1 MTRTILPA
9 LRNFTF
15 SGSCKY
21 FEDFI
26 SRIDTPQLNS
36 MVVYYESGNNF
47 DVLQLSRFIDR
58 SESLKQSLSRHCK
71 ILLSEHDLVF
81 ITITFCVGRTTSP
94 RWDFKPGIS
103 VRLSGRIELIER
115 QFLHL
120 ANILGFMTPLLS
132 HAVHCTIHSV
142 LSLLCPSHWFEPLS
156 HTWLQLRQ
164 LSSVQT
170 LFVPY
175 AVTRII
181 SESLTYLNEEMI
193 TQVLPALKL
202 LCLEDQPKPTLDKFL
217 AARRDSGHPVTF
229 VQTKEEFEEKL
240 KSYP

>member
-1 MTRTILPA
+1 MLVAHVAALLRLEILDVGLTSFPDPILSPLMTWTILSA

-47 DVLQLSRFIDR
+47 DVLQLSGFIDR

-94 RWDFKPGIS
+94 RWDLKGLKPGIS
-103 VRLSGRIELIER
+103 VRISGRI
-115 QFLHL
+115 
-120 ANILGFMTPLLS
+120 
-132 HAVHCTIHSV
+132 
-142 LSLLCPSHWFEPLS
+142 
-156 HTWLQLRQ
+156 
-164 LSSVQT
+164 
-170 LFVPY
+170 
-175 AVTRII
+175 
-181 SESLTYLNEEMI
+181 
-193 TQVLPALKL
+193 
-202 LCLEDQPKPTLDKFL
+202 
-217 AARRDSGHPVTF
+217 
-229 VQTKEEFEEKL
+229 
-240 KSYP
+240 